1 MEWRQNPAVSDTLLG
16 IKAPLCDPNIN
27 HKGALLQETQVFGVE
42 ANILWSTV
50 VVMKSVLAMS
60 NPSRNPYKSTFK
72 NL

>member
-27 HKGALLQETQVFGVE
+27 HKVALLQETQVFGVE
-42 ANILWSTV
+42 AYILRC
-50 VVMKSVLAMS
+50 VLAVC

-72 NL
+72 NP